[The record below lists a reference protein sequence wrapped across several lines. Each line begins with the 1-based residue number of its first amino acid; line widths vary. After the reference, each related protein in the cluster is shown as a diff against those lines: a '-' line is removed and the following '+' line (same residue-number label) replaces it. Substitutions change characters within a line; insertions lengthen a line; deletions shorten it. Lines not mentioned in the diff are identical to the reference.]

1 VILEIVGRNMARAAL
16 CALVGALYLLA
27 VPALG
32 HTAADSPRP
41 HGVLRLRAANRAGN
55 CGAVHK
61 AEDSDFSRLAARQSC
76 SGSARVQEDRDEEQD
91 EDDYDDSCVQQ
102 VIAATEIAA
111 RRALGR
117 FAPVTAKGPDGVS
130 RLRGG
135 GELSSEV
142 DDEDVGGDVSNG
154 IALSALDPQSPYFC
168 LAS

>member
-1 VILEIVGRNMARAAL
+1 
-16 CALVGALYLLA
+16 
-27 VPALG
+27 
-32 HTAADSPRP
+32 
-41 HGVLRLRAANRAGN
+41 
-55 CGAVHK
+55 
-61 AEDSDFSRLAARQSC
+61 
-76 SGSARVQEDRDEEQD
+76 VQEDRDEEQD